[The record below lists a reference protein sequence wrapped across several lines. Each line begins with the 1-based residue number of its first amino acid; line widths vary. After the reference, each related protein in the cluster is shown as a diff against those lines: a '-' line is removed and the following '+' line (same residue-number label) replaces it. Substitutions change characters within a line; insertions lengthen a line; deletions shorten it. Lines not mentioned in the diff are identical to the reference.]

1 MAFEWSEAIVTKI
14 VNETATTKRFF
25 LEVPNMPVFDFKPGQ
40 FITLDLPIHEKRTK
54 RWRSYSIASAPSGDN
69 NFELVIVL
77 LEGGLG
83 TTYLFDQVKEGD
95 RLSFK
100 GPQGVFVLPPHIE
113 TDLFMICTGT
123 GVAPFRSMVHHIAN
137 QQTPHHNI
145 HLIFGC
151 RKYTDCLYGHELKQ
165 LEQSLPYFHY
175 HPSFSRETE
184 IREGA
189 YQGYVHPIYQNLLAK
204 DNTIKAHFYIC
215 GWKEMVDEARTHLQS
230 MGVPKEQIHFELYG

>member
-1 MAFEWSEAIVTKI
+1 MAFEWSEAMVTKI
-14 VNETATTKRFF
+14 VTETDTTKRFF
-25 LEVPNMPVFDFKPGQ
+25 LQVPNTTVFDFKPGQ

-83 TTYLFDQVKEGD
+83 TTYLFNQVKEGD
-95 RLSFK
+95 TLIFR
-100 GPQGVFVLPPHIE
+100 GPQGVFTLPPQID
-113 TDLFMICTGT
+113 TNLYLICTGT
-123 GVAPFRSMVHHIAN
+123 GVAPFRSMVHHIAH
-137 QQTPHHNI
+137 QQIPHQDI

-165 LEQSLPYFHY
+165 LEQQLSGFHY

-189 YQGYVHPIYQNLLAK
+189 YHGYVHPIYQNLLATQS
-204 DNTIKAHFYIC
+204 NTNAHFYIC
-215 GWKEMVDEARTHLQS
+215 GWKDMVDEARTHLQS
-230 MGVPKEQIHFELYG
+230 LGIPKEQIHFELYG